1 MTNYLIVALG
11 SAVGGALRYWLSN
24 FVYNWV
30 PAVFPFGTLAVNF
43 TGSFIIG
50 LLIFG
55 FDDRG
60 LLTAEMRLLLTVGF
74 CGGFTTF
81 STFSLETVNLLRN
94 SEYMLAA
101 LNITASVLL
110 TLAATILA
118 YLLTSG
124 REA

>member
-11 SAVGGALRYWLSN
+11 SAIGGALRYWLSN
-24 FVYNWV
+24 FVYNWL
-30 PAVFPFGTLAVNF
+30 PAVFPFGTLIVNF

-55 FDDRG
+55 LDDRG
-60 LLTAEMRLLLTVGF
+60 LITAEMRLLLTVGF

-81 STFSLETVNLLRN
+81 STFSLETVNLLKN
-94 SEYMLAA
+94 SEYSLAA
-101 LNITASVLL
+101 LNIIASVAL
-110 TLAATILA
+110 TLAATFLA
-118 YLLTSG
+118 YILTSA

>member
-1 MTNYLIVALG
+1 MTNYLIVAIG

-24 FVYNWV
+24 YVYNWL
-30 PAVFPFGTLAVNF
+30 PAVFPFGTLTVNF
-43 TGSFIIG
+43 IGSFVIG

-55 FDDRG
+55 LDDRG
-60 LLTAEMRLLLTVGF
+60 LITAEMRLLLTVGF

-81 STFSLETVNLLRN
+81 STFSLETVNLLKN
-94 SEYMLAA
+94 SEYVLAL
-101 LNITASVLL
+101 LNITASVVL
-110 TLAATILA
+110 TLAATFLA